1 MTKNAFDLALCRYV
15 SFEHKNGPTFDQFEH
30 YQSNKVSGNISEISS
45 GFDVKSLSENNEIVP
60 SKKKMKPKI
69 NVKGNWYQK
78 KETDQTQERKY
89 SINIKGRY
97 QATAAKQIAV
107 FEIKLPDFCTSKNI
121 AIRAIVEENVIGR
134 HDIVFGRKFF

>member
-1 MTKNAFDLALCRYV
+1 ML
-15 SFEHKNGPTFDQFEH
+15 
-30 YQSNKVSGNISEISS
+30 KVIGI
-45 GFDVKSLSENNEIVP
+45 
-60 SKKKMKPKI
+60 KKK
-69 NVKGNWYQK
+69 G
-78 KETDQTQERKY
+78 TDQTQERKY